1 MRNINKTRRF
11 TLPDRTKRSKFNQ
24 EEDMA
29 GPLAGVKVLDFTF
42 YLPGPF
48 CVFILTDLGADT
60 IKVERVTPKASGGP
74 PDKSETI
81 RKAYDPRDRNKRS
94 IALDLKSKEGKEI
107 YLKLAAKSDVVV
119 AEGRPVCRNG
129 FGIGYEDIK
138 KLNPKII
145 YCHISGFGYGGP
157 MEQVP
162 GFDPELCGFRRGAGP
177 DRLTVPTASMSPP
190 PNPSHRRYV
199 PSGSSH
205 GAVAIVVWLFYA
217 RERNR

>member
-1 MRNINKTRRF
+1 
-11 TLPDRTKRSKFNQ
+11 
-24 EEDMA
+24 MA

-107 YLKLAAKSDVVV
+107 YLKLA
-119 AEGRPVCRNG
+119 
-129 FGIGYEDIK
+129 I
-138 KLNPKII
+138 
-145 YCHISGFGYGGP
+145 
-157 MEQVP
+157 
-162 GFDPELCGFRRGAGP
+162 RG
-177 DRLTVPTASMSPP
+177 
-190 PNPSHRRYV
+190 
-199 PSGSSH
+199 PSGLTILLSQESCMA
-205 GAVAIVVWLFYA
+205 GRYFSNIFSAFFQ
-217 RERNR
+217 

>member
-1 MRNINKTRRF
+1 
-11 TLPDRTKRSKFNQ
+11 
-24 EEDMA
+24 MA

-119 AEGRPVCRNG
+119 AEGRPGMPERL
-129 FGIGYEDIK
+129 GIGYEDIK

-162 GFDPELCGFRRGAGP
+162 GFDPNYVALGAVQGQIGYGT
-177 DRLTVPTASMSPP
+177 DGIHVPTTESIAIGDMCG
-190 PNPSHRRYV
+190 
-199 PSGSSH
+199 GSLH
-205 GAVAIVVWLFYA
+205 GAVAIVSAL
-217 RERNR
+217 